1 MVGKIEGWRRRGQ
14 QRMRGLGGI
23 TDSLDMTLENLWEMV
38 RDRDRDWCA
47 AVHGVKEELTRLG
60 TEQ

>member
-1 MVGKIEGWRRRGQ
+1 
-14 QRMRGLGGI
+14 MRGLGGI
-23 TDSLDMTLENLWEMV
+23 TDSLDLTLENLWEMV